1 MLVGV
6 DQPLHVDVGGA
17 RRRSGDENACR
28 KRSNGKRN
36 VHPREPRDVRS
47 LHVFLLVKTL
57 AGRGSLPPRESAL
70 AAASSAT
77 VRLNATESS
86 TRVSRIQADRK
97 STRLNSS
104 HSSIS

>member
-6 DQPLHVDVGGA
+6 DQPLHVYVGGA

-36 VHPREPRDVRS
+36 VHSREPRHVRS
-47 LHVFLLVKTL
+47 LHVFLLFKTM
-57 AGRGSLPPRESAL
+57 AGRGSLPQKVSSF

-86 TRVSRIQADRK
+86 TRVSRIQAAEQRV
-97 STRLNSS
+97 
-104 HSSIS
+104 